1 MLHVGYGIGGVGL
14 ALLLL
19 GGWILWRLRTLQAVP
34 ASRGL
39 SAEPD
44 SVPSN
49 EREIDPRALMVMVTR
64 KTDTLL
70 AALAR
75 TIDQERQKLGIAVRD
90 PSITAALDPVWAT
103 APPSGDGRRADVDQI
118 VVMAREGVPAAM
130 IARRLQLPEAQ
141 VAMVMRLNAP

>member
-44 SVPSN
+44 SVPSH

-103 APPSGDGRRADVDQI
+103 APPSGEGRRADDQI
-118 VVMAREGVPAAM
+118 VVMAREGVPVAM
-130 IARRLQLPEAQ
+130 IARRLQLPEAR

>member
-44 SVPSN
+44 SVPSH

-103 APPSGDGRRADVDQI
+103 APPSGDGRRADDQI
-118 VVMAREGVPAAM
+118 VVMAREGVPVAM
-130 IARRLQLPEAQ
+130 IARRLQLPEAR

>member
-19 GGWILWRLRTLQAVP
+19 GAWILWRLRTLQAVP
-34 ASRGL
+34 ASREL

-44 SVPSN
+44 SVPSH
-49 EREIDPRALMVMVTR
+49 ERETDPRALMVMVTR

-103 APPSGDGRRADVDQI
+103 APPSGDGRRADDQI
-118 VVMAREGVPAAM
+118 VVMAREGVPVAM
-130 IARRLQLPEAQ
+130 IARRLQLPEAR